1 VRGVSEAGSSAADS
15 GVVRQQDQSEAGS
28 SAADSGV
35 VRQQGQSEA
44 GSSAAGS
51 IGDDR
56 EGLKNLL
63 HFVLR

>member
-1 VRGVSEAGSSAADS
+1 MRGV
-15 GVVRQQDQSEAGS
+15 SEAGS

-44 GSSAAGS
+44 GS